1 MRLPNVENYNNSG
14 KFVNMFIST
23 ANSLEKSYNLLT
35 DKDRLK
41 FIKQVETVL
50 CGHDTYI
57 TIRDCG
63 NCRNNVIIE

>member
-41 FIKQVETVL
+41 FIKQVESL
-50 CGHDTYI
+50 CRKSLEYKQYI
-57 TIRDCG
+57 SFLK
-63 NCRNNVIIE
+63 